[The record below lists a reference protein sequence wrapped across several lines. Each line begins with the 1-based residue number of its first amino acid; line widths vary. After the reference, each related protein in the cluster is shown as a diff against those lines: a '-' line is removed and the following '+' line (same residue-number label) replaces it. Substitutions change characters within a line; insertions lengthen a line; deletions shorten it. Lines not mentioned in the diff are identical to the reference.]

1 MDVITNFLTDLR
13 AFFGFSL
20 PLILSVYSISFLAFY
35 FFGFNKTNLRINFTL
50 TLILF
55 FALFILGNLKAE
67 NEITKYFVY
76 TSDNS
81 LGGSLGQQLQSN
93 SIIAFYSTS
102 LFFVLIILL
111 SISPK
116 NVIKAFLNSGLIF
129 IMIVTLGIRSF
140 LSLSQKFGNK
150 DKIYISNNPTPQK
163 IISPQFTNNSDE
175 SVNSSNDDEL
185 NPDNFNDNNTPQNN
199 FSKLDSESNSKWFQK
214 KSNTYKN
221 DDILIKNKD
230 NSTSYFNSQDSEN
243 SNYNLNIPDSKISD
257 ENLNYIPNS
266 TNLNN
271 NLKKEYLP
279 SIDLLS
285 DLEEVSISQEEID
298 ETAENIKKTLDQYDV
313 EVEIGQVQ
321 PGPVVT
327 LYGLIPGW
335 IKKSKKEK
343 QFDSEGNPLVD
354 EKGKQ
359 ILKEVERKNRVKVD
373 SIFARE
379 KDLSLALKTP
389 SIRIETPV
397 LGESLVGIEVPN
409 PNPGVIGIKSMLK
422 STDYQNIFKKHDSLP
437 IALGKGSGG
446 DNISIDLTKMP
457 HLLIAGATGSGKSV
471 CMNSI
476 VSSLIYSKSPDQ
488 LRLMLVDPKRV
499 ELTQYNGIPHMIS
512 PVIVELDSV
521 AKIFRG
527 VINEMFKRYK
537 LMESKSVRNISE
549 LNSKFPNSMP
559 YLVIV
564 IDELAD
570 LMMTSGAEIE
580 RSICRLAQLGRATGI
595 HLVVATQRPS
605 VDIVTGLIKSNFPSR
620 ISFSVTSSVDSRT
633 ILDTTGAEKLLGK
646 GDMLYLPVDGV
657 SSARLQGCFIN
668 DQEIS
673 NLVDF
678 WKNKLVDNYNYE
690 INIFENMENDDGNV
704 TEEHLSS
711 DKDVLFNDAVSLARN
726 TKKLSISLLQRKLRI
741 GYPRAARLMDELEE
755 EGIVGPQLE
764 SAKSRDV
771 IIN

>member
-1 MDVITNFLTDLR
+1 MDIIINFVTDLR
-13 AFFGFSL
+13 TLFGLSL
-20 PLILSVYSISFLAFY
+20 PLFLGIYSLVFLNFY
-35 FFGFNKTNLRINFTL
+35 IFGINKINFRINFS
-50 TLILF
+50 LF
-55 FALFILGNLKAE
+55 IVFGFIIFILGNLKAE
-67 NEITKYFVY
+67 NSITNYLVS
-76 TSDNS
+76 TSDNTLAGTFGQNFQS
-81 LGGSLGQQLQSN
+81 GSILG
-93 SIIAFYSTS
+93 FYSISTLFVIS
-102 LFFVLIILL
+102 IMFSVSPKTITKFFVNIFLIA
-111 SISPK
+111 
-116 NVIKAFLNSGLIF
+116 V
-129 IMIVTLGIRSF
+129 MVVTLGLRA
-140 LSLSQKFGNK
+140 LSGILRLTKSESVTVSQN
-150 DKIYISNNPTPQK
+150 T
-163 IISPQFTNNSDE
+163 SPQTIITKQLDYSEPETQLKSEPIELDE
-175 SVNSSNDDEL
+175 QDEIHSSNQIHDDSKDL
-185 NPDNFNDNNTPQNN
+185 NVKYNSNWSKNHKVLNND
-199 FSKLDSESNSKWFQK
+199 SV
-214 KSNTYKN
+214 
-221 DDILIKNKD
+221 IKNKE
-230 NSTSYFNSQDSEN
+230 NSTSYFDNKNPS
-243 SNYNLNIPDSKISD
+243 IPISTTKVPEKITTDPGSS
-257 ENLNYIPNS
+257 L
-266 TNLNN
+266 
-271 NLKKEYLP
+271 LP
-279 SIDLLS
+279 SIDLLN
-285 DLEEVSISQEEID
+285 DLKEVSISQNEID
-298 ETAENIKKTLDQYDV
+298 DTADNIKKTLNEYDV

-327 LYGLIPGW
+327 LYGLVPGW
-335 IKKSKKEK
+335 IKKIKKEK
-343 QFDSEGNPLVD
+343 QFDADGNPLLD
-354 EKGKQ
+354 EKGKH
-359 ILKEVERKNRVKVD
+359 ILKESERKNRVKVD
-373 SIFARE
+373 AIFARE

-409 PNPGVIGIKSMLK
+409 PNPGVIGIKSLLK
-422 STDYQNIFKKHDSLP
+422 SNTYKDMMMKNDSLP

-476 VSSLIYSKSPDQ
+476 VSSLIYSKTPDQ

-549 LNSKFPNSMP
+549 LNNKFPNSMP

-605 VDIVTGLIKSNFPSR
+605 VDVVTGLIKSNFPSR
-620 ISFSVTSSVDSRT
+620 ISFSVSSSIDSRT

-646 GDMLYLPVDGV
+646 GDMLYLPVDGAMP
-657 SSARLQGCFIN
+657 SRLQGCFIN
-668 DQEIS
+668 DDEIG
-673 NLVDF
+673 NLVNF
-678 WKNKLVDNYNYE
+678 WNNYNSQNYNYD
-690 INIFENMENDDGNV
+690 INIFENFENDQDDLNSN
-704 TEEHLSS
+704 SS
-711 DKDVLFNDAVSLARN
+711 GIDRDSLFNDAISLAKS

-755 EGIVGPQLE
+755 EGIVGPQQE

>member
-1 MDVITNFLTDLR
+1 MDVITNFVTDLR
-13 AFFGFSL
+13 AIFGFSL
-20 PLILSVYSISFLAFY
+20 PLILSVYSLSFLAFY
-35 FFGFNKTNLRINFTL
+35 FFGFNKTNLRINFTI
-50 TLILF
+50 TLILI
-55 FALFILGNLKAE
+55 FAVFILSNFKAE

-81 LGGSLGQQLQSN
+81 LGGSLGQKLQSN

-102 LFFVLIILL
+102 LFFVFIILL

-129 IMIVTLGIRSF
+129 IMIITLSIRSF
-140 LSLSQKFGNK
+140 ISLFQKFRK
-150 DKIYISNNPTPQK
+150 SEKIYISKNPTPQK
-163 IISPQFTNNSDE
+163 IIAPQLSENSKDHKYLLNDE
-175 SVNSSNDDEL
+175 EITFANFDD
-185 NPDNFNDNNTPQNN
+185 DNTQNN
-199 FSKLDSESNSKWFQK
+199 FSKLDSEDNSKWFQK
-214 KSNTYKN
+214 KSDAYKN

-230 NSTSYFNSQDSEN
+230 NSTSYFNTQDLEISKDN
-243 SNYNLNIPDSKISD
+243 FNIQDSKISD
-257 ENLNYIPNS
+257 ENFNSIPNS
-266 TNLNN
+266 ANLNN
-271 NLKKEYLP
+271 NLKKDYLP
-279 SIDLLS
+279 SIELLN
-285 DLEEVSISQEEID
+285 DLEEVSILQEEID
-298 ETAENIKKTLDQYDV
+298 ETAENIKKTLGQYDV

-335 IKKSKKEK
+335 IKKTKKEK
-343 QFDSEGNPLVD
+343 QFDSEGNPIVD
-354 EKGKQ
+354 EKGKHV
-359 ILKEVERKNRVKVD
+359 LKEVERKNRVKVD

-422 STDYQNIFKKHDSLP
+422 SNDYQNIFKKHDSLP

-512 PVIVELDSV
+512 PVIVEMDSV

-646 GDMLYLPVDGV
+646 GDMLYLPVDG
-657 SSARLQGCFIN
+657 SSPARLQGCFIN

-678 WKNKLVDNYNYE
+678 WKNNSVSNYNYD

-704 TEEHLSS
+704 AEEHLSN